1 MSTLNVEGIKN
12 TAATSDTITFAT
24 DGTCTAK
31 VTNNQSNRNLVINGA
46 MQCAQYGVSSGSSGF
61 KTVDRFAFY
70 GTGLNA
76 AVTVTQADVASG
88 TTPYTL
94 GFRKSHKIAN
104 GAQTGPD
111 AGDYIYF
118 SHKIEAQDMAT
129 SGWNYTSTSSYVTLS
144 FWIKSSVAQ
153 NFYGYLKTADGTSQN
168 YPFETGALSANTW
181 TKITKTIPGHA
192 NLQFDMDNNMGVEI
206 VITPF
211 FGTDKTGSISLNAWG
226 AWSSSNRLPDMTST
240 WFTTNGATFEYT
252 GVQLTVTDYC
262 PDFPHSSYADELI
275 RCQRYCCQFPAR
287 TATDGTRQSSIGK
300 LQAYSTTALFGH
312 IANFPV
318 EMRTAP
324 TATTVGTIRV
334 SDKNGSNWR
343 EGNSNLVVNHL
354 NKTSCGTGGW
364 TFGTAWFI
372 AGGCATMDASKD
384 SAANYL
390 EFTAEL

>member
-31 VTNNQSNRNLVINGA
+31 VTNNQNTRNLVINGA
-46 MQCAQYGVSSGSSGF
+46 MQCAQYGASSGSSGF

-76 AVTVTQADVASG
+76 AVTVAQADVASA

-94 GFRKSHKIAN
+94 GFRKSHKITN

-118 SHKIEAQDMAT
+118 SHKIEAQNMAT
-129 SGWNYTSTSSYVTLS
+129 SGWNYTSASSYVTLS
-144 FWIKSSVAQ
+144 FWVKSSVAQ

-192 NLQFDMDNNMGVEI
+192 NLQFDMDANMGVEI
-206 VITPF
+206 VIAPF

-262 PDFPHSSYADELI
+262 PDYPHSSYDDELR
-275 RCQRYCCQFPAR
+275 RCYRYCQKYHPNGNTYRFLCQGNVDN
-287 TATDGTRQSSIGK
+287 DGNNLAMFLPFIHEFRDEPTM
-300 LQAYSTTALFGH
+300 TTTGSASDY
-312 IANFPV
+312 AV
-318 EMRTAP
+318 RRDTTQTCTSVP
-324 TATTVGTIRV
+324 TAGTTSTMSTGITFTKSSHGWATGQSVKAFFKTA
-334 SDKNGSNWR
+334 GS
-343 EGNSNLVVNHL
+343 
-354 NKTSCGTGGW
+354 
-364 TFGTAWFI
+364 
-372 AGGCATMDASKD
+372 
-384 SAANYL
+384 YL
-390 EFTAEL
+390 IFSAEL